1 MLDQFGI
8 GRVAVVGIFLQHA
21 VDRVGRLRRNIRG
34 EGLETHR
41 LAFDLL
47 ECNQARALR
56 LERRTARDGVKE
68 RASKTVDVA
77 AEILRLVVQP
87 LGRDVVRRAPN
98 FPPGPRFVLQQA
110 GQTEIH
116 DLRGVGV
123 GKEDVAGF
131 DIAVNQPLLR
141 SGLQSLRDLRAN
153 FEHLRFRYPGLDGH
167 EVIQRSLLDQ
177 FHREIKL
184 SGRLAEG
191 KNAHRVRM
199 VDRGG
204 HARLLLEF
212 GPLFLARAHLAPQH
226 LERDHAGERVVV
238 GLEDRAHA
246 ALTDQPDEFEVVED
260 AACGQSL
267 PAMGTKDGGKGQFV
281 GDIDGTAAGRAALD
295 QRGEGGLFHTANLA
309 RRRRNVQRFHRNPW
323 MTPFIAPPSS
333 APTAS
338 TAGSPGS
345 GQTSAAP
352 AGRKR

>member
-21 VDRVGRLRRNIRG
+21 VDHVGRLRRNIRG

-141 SGLQSLRDLRAN
+141 SGLQSLRDLRAD

-212 GPLFLARAHLAPQH
+212 GPLFIARAHLAPQH
-226 LERDHAGERVVV
+226 LERDHAG
-238 GLEDRAHA
+238 
-246 ALTDQPDEFEVVED
+246 
-260 AACGQSL
+260 
-267 PAMGTKDGGKGQFV
+267 
-281 GDIDGTAAGRAALD
+281 
-295 QRGEGGLFHTANLA
+295 
-309 RRRRNVQRFHRNPW
+309 
-323 MTPFIAPPSS
+323 
-333 APTAS
+333 
-338 TAGSPGS
+338 
-345 GQTSAAP
+345 
-352 AGRKR
+352 